1 MDNIIKIL
9 ILASIGALIG
19 WVTNVLAIK
28 LIFRPLKPISFLGI
42 KIQGLIPKR
51 RDEIA
56 KSIGEVVENELISM
70 TDIINTIATDENIES
85 VKEVLK
91 VKIKDVIIQ
100 KVPSFILGPFKDK
113 VDSYVDNMIDNEG
126 DEMIEELIDRVSDK
140 ALNNIS
146 LSKIVEEKINSFELE
161 KIEEIIISIAKR
173 ELKHIEILGGV
184 LGFLI
189 GVVQGLIVTLM

>member
-1 MDNIIKIL
+1 MDNVIKIL

-19 WVTNVLAIK
+19 WITNVLAIK
-28 LIFRPLKPISFLGI
+28 LIFRPLKPVSFLGI

-56 KSIGEVVENELISM
+56 KSIGEVVENELISI
-70 TDIINTIATDENIES
+70 TDIMNTIVTDENIDS

-126 DEMIEELIDRVSDK
+126 DDIIEELIDRVSDK
-140 ALNNIS
+140 ALKNIS

-161 KIEEIIISIAKR
+161 KIEKIIISIAKR

-189 GVVQGLIVTLM
+189 GVVQGLIVTLI